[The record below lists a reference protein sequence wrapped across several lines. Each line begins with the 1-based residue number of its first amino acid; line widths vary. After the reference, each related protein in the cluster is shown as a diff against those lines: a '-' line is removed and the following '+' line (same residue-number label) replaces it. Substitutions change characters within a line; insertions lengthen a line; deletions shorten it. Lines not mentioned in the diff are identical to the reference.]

1 MQRLYRVFSMGLLHT
16 VSVVEPDDG
25 LRECLLVEYGLYPED
40 ALLVAEV
47 LGQVE
52 GGDDGDRLL
61 AAFEPDPVLVRLD
74 EHLAVL
80 VGDQD
85 PDPPL
90 LVGGVLAALELGVD
104 NEGGLAFLGGP
115 YLIEHPEEGEP
126 ALELRATLGE
136 DERRALDHAVTGLIH
151 ASPRPVRGESVRGG
165 AGLVYDL
172 VERELVCRPFGIG

>member
-1 MQRLYRVFSMGLLHT
+1 MRRPYRVLPMGLLHT

-25 LRECLLVEYGLYPED
+25 LRERLFVEYGLYPED
-40 ALLVAEV
+40 AIIVAEV

-61 AAFEPDPVLVRLD
+61 GALEPDRVLVRLD

-85 PDPPL
+85 LDPPL
-90 LVGGVLAALELGVD
+90 LVGGVLATLELGVD
-104 NEGGLAFLGGP
+104 DEGGLAFFSGP

-126 ALELRATLGE
+126 ALELRAVLGE
-136 DERRALDHAVTGLIH
+136 DERRALDHTVAGPIH
-151 ASPRPVRGESVRGG
+151 ASPRPVRGEPVRGG
-165 AGLVYDL
+165 AGLVDDL
-172 VERELVCRPFGIG
+172 VE